1 MTLEIQG
8 QAQKCG
14 GIKPINEI
22 PTHPSIVD
30 TNDKKTG
37 TDSLP
42 KNISPVC
49 HYSNPVDG
57 RTKIDH

>member
-30 TNDKKTG
+30 TYINK
-37 TDSLP
+37 
-42 KNISPVC
+42 
-49 HYSNPVDG
+49 
-57 RTKIDH
+57 R